1 MADDMGY
8 AVLPKY
14 KMKYLEGVRDTLIG
28 GRVEEVITC
37 NYYRGDF
44 CLRIKVGKKTFDA
57 WVLSDE
63 EGNDVGHL
71 DIQEVEG

>member
-1 MADDMGY
+1 MAIRLD
-8 AVLPKY
+8 LPISGVVAHK
-14 KMKYLEGVRDTLIG
+14 LEYCLEVDKKLAGGQVKGVFINNDG
-28 GRVEEVITC
+28 HMA
-37 NYYRGDF
+37 
-44 CLRIKVGKKTFDA
+44 LRIEVGKKTFDA

>member
-1 MADDMGY
+1 MAVDMGY
-8 AVLPKY
+8 AVR
-14 KMKYLEGVRDTLIG
+14 VQDTLIG
-28 GRVEEVITC
+28 GRVEGVVVSKS
-37 NYYRGDF
+37 GDF
-44 CLRIKVGKKTFDA
+44 SLRIKVGKKTFDA

>member
-1 MADDMGY
+1 MEDYMGY

-14 KMKYLEGVRDTLIG
+14 KMKYLEGVQDTLIG
-28 GRVEEVITC
+28 GRVEGVVVSKS
-37 NYYRGDF
+37 GDF
-44 CLRIKVGKKTFDA
+44 SLRIKVGKKTFDA

>member
-1 MADDMGY
+1 MVHD
-8 AVLPKY
+8 LE
-14 KMKYLEGVRDTLIG
+14 MKYFEKMGEKLAG
-28 GRVEEVITC
+28 GHIVGLAIDDSGETFDRTAMA
-37 NYYRGDF
+37 
-44 CLRIKVGKKTFDA
+44 LRIEVGKKTYHA